1 MGRVKESYPFAPGYR
16 ELTTSRDAAKFVA
29 DRADILRDRVLTAIR
44 NAGPAGLTA
53 DQCAS
58 RIGETVL
65 AVRPRV
71 TELKWAGKIET
82 TGERRAN
89 ASGAKAAVWRVKVAS

>member
-1 MGRVKESYPFAPGYR
+1 MKELAYPNTPGWT
-16 ELTTSRDAAKFVA
+16 EPTTSRDAAKA
-29 DRADILRDRVLTAIR
+29 MSSRSGILCERVLRAIG

-53 DQCAS
+53 DQAVA

-65 AVRPRV
+65 AVRPRL
-71 TELKWAGKIET
+71 TELKWSGKIER

-89 ASGAKAAVWRVKVAS
+89 ASSIKAQVWRMK